1 MKSSTTL
8 KLTLM
13 TGAAAT
19 LALCSESQQTFSSV
33 SDCVQAGNAEFFCR
47 QAYETALSEHMKTA
61 PTFTSEEECR
71 AKLDIDRCVSVP
83 KPGDGTLGNVIMPMM
98 AGYMIDQSRRE
109 NEENQDSV
117 SSGGSYHG
125 GGSGRGTPLYRSRR
139 SPDGY
144 WTSTELKT
152 SMLPSHQPNVKTT
165 TISRHGFGGHAFFGG
180 G

>member
-1 MKSSTTL
+1 MKSSTAL

-19 LALCSESQQTFSSV
+19 LTLCSETQQTFSSV
-33 SDCVQAGNAEFFCR
+33 SDCIQAGNAESLCR

-61 PTFTSEEECR
+61 PTFASEEECR

-98 AGYMIDQSRRE
+98 AGYMIGQRQRE
-109 NEENQDSV
+109 NEENQGSA
-117 SSGGSYHG
+117 SGSGGSYHG
-125 GGSGRGTPLYRSRR
+125 SGFGMPLYRSRK